1 MSEPTT
7 KLRIAVVGAGHL
19 GQHHA
24 RIAATSPH
32 AASVVVVEPAEER
45 GREIAA
51 KHGAEWAPNL
61 ASVLGR
67 IDVVQIAAPTGF
79 HLALG
84 QEALQAGK
92 HVLIEK
98 PLAAGLAEG
107 EALLQA
113 LAKARAAHPRLVA
126 AVGHLERFNP
136 AVVALRA
143 ANFKPRFVEAI
154 RVSPFPM
161 RSLEVDV
168 VMDVMIHDLDLLL
181 ALVGRPVTDVEAFGV
196 PVLTPH
202 PDLVNA
208 RLKFEG
214 GAFAT
219 VTASR
224 VAQKKE
230 RTLRAFGD
238 KAYAKLDFAAQ
249 KLELLR
255 LVLGPNG
262 PEVAPEVVDIEEGE
276 PLKLEIE
283 AFHAACRGQGDD
295 VVTWAEGLE
304 AMRVADLVQKAV
316 ARSLEELG
324 AGR

>member
-1 MSEPTT
+1 
-7 KLRIAVVGAGHL
+7 
-19 GQHHA
+19 
-24 RIAATSPH
+24 
-32 AASVVVVEPAEER
+32 
-45 GREIAA
+45 
-51 KHGAEWAPNL
+51 
-61 ASVLGR
+61 
-67 IDVVQIAAPTGF
+67 
-79 HLALG
+79 
-84 QEALQAGK
+84 
-92 HVLIEK
+92 
-98 PLAAGLAEG
+98 
-107 EALLQA
+107 
-113 LAKARAAHPRLVA
+113 
-126 AVGHLERFNP
+126 VGHLERFNP

-161 RSLEVDV
+161 RSTEVDV

-181 ALVGRPVTDVEAFGV
+181 ALMGRPVTDVEAFGV

-255 LVLGPNG
+255 LVMGPNG
-262 PEVAPEVVDIEEGE
+262 PEVAPEVVDIQEGE

-283 AFHAACRGQGDD
+283 AFHAACLGLGDE
-295 VVTWAEGLE
+295 VVTWGEGLE

-316 ARSLEELG
+316 ARSLEEIGGG
-324 AGR
+324 A